1 MKRSVH
7 SCASRGATLVCAM
20 FFAIVLIPSLA
31 RAAQNLLKNGDFT
44 AGSEDQPDVWR
55 TEAWIQKPE
64 SFETHWHSP
73 SASSDGELEV
83 NNLEANDGRW
93 TQSLTLGPGW
103 YEMSVEVRTEKV
115 GDTETGASISVMEDG
130 IMSADIHG
138 TADWQ
143 RVSLYLKVGG
153 QGADVDVALRVCGF
167 GSLNTGRAFFRK
179 ASLIKIDAP
188 PPKATPTFDLGSI
201 RQQALPEPKGRP
213 HSMVLT
219 FIALILTAI
228 VGWRVFGADEVVAVA
243 KTGAA
248 KDLGTAKKKAGRA
261 ARR

>member
-7 SCASRGATLVCAM
+7 TCASRCATLLCATL
-20 FFAIVLIPSLA
+20 FSIVLIPSLA
-31 RAAQNLLKNGDFT
+31 LAAQNLLKNGDLST
-44 AGSEDQPDVWR
+44 GSGDQPDDWR
-55 TEAWIQKPE
+55 TEAWINKPE
-64 SFETHWHSP
+64 SFETHWKSP
-73 SASSDGELEV
+73 SPPAEGELEV

-93 TQSLTLGPGW
+93 MQSLTLGPGW

-115 GDTETGASISVMEDG
+115 GDAETGASISVMEDG

-153 QGADVDVALRVCGF
+153 QGADVDVALRVGGF
-167 GSLNTGRAFFRK
+167 GSLNTGHAFFRR

-188 PPKATPTFDLGSI
+188 PPKATPTFDLVTI

-213 HSMVLT
+213 YSMVLT
-219 FIALILTAI
+219 FIVLILMAV
-228 VGWRVFGADEVVAVA
+228 VGWRVFGAEEVVVVA
-243 KTGAA
+243 KTGVS
-248 KDLGTAKKKAGRA
+248 KDLGAAKKKAGRA